1 MNPSDHVTPNNCG
14 SKCIGRLLLLFCCW
28 SLPGPLFGA
37 PLGGVWIQELL
48 SSIVNY
54 LLNTAGKSN
63 YNKYTECKLSVG
75 IISNIL
81 LLLNNDAVVFG
92 DNRISSY
99 HTFAKRSW
107 PKILCAEINKNG
119 RNLLFIT

>member
-63 YNKYTECKLSVG
+63 YNKYTEYKLSAY
-75 IISNIL
+75 IKYITPTYI
-81 LLLNNDAVVFG
+81 DAVVFG